1 MHARLAA
8 LISFYQWQEA
18 VHSVPVAGRLLRGR
32 AARMPSRGLLAH
44 LDARREPGPSSLVK
58 VRRHRPGRPPL
69 LLPAEIQAIIDGCAT
84 WDDAAGDWTGNLRD
98 RLLFSVLAE
107 SGMRLGEVLG
117 MAISDFVLGR
127 GGTAYI
133 EVVPRAG
140 NPNGARVKMMRPR
153 RIYVGADLE
162 RLFAD
167 YLTHLACRA
176 AGLGMTVSPGSPL
189 LVNLDRPPLL
199 AAIREGTVRDKVTAL
214 KNKGIGPAGWTP
226 HWFRHSHASALLLAG
241 TPEWVV
247 SRRLGHAHVQTT
259 IDLYGWVRED
269 ETLKAAANWKSYA
282 SSWQVPD
289 GR

>member
-1 MHARLAA
+1 
-8 LISFYQWQEA
+8 
-18 VHSVPVAGRLLRGR
+18 
-32 AARMPSRGLLAH
+32 
-44 LDARREPGPSSLVK
+44 
-58 VRRHRPGRPPL
+58 
-69 LLPAEIQAIIDGCAT
+69 
-84 WDDAAGDWTGNLRD
+84 
-98 RLLFSVLAE
+98 
-107 SGMRLGEVLG
+107 MRLGEVLG
-117 MAISDFVLGR
+117 IAISDFVMGR

-133 EVVPRAG
+133 DVVPRAG

-153 RIYVGADLE
+153 RIYVSADLE

-176 AGLGMTVSPGSPL
+176 AGLGMTVSPGSSL

-199 AAIREGTVRDKVTAL
+199 AAIREGTVRDKVAAL

-269 ETLKAAANWKSYA
+269 EALQAAANWKSYA

>member
-1 MHARLAA
+1 
-8 LISFYQWQEA
+8 
-18 VHSVPVAGRLLRGR
+18 
-32 AARMPSRGLLAH
+32 
-44 LDARREPGPSSLVK
+44 
-58 VRRHRPGRPPL
+58 
-69 LLPAEIQAIIDGCAT
+69 
-84 WDDAAGDWTGNLRD
+84 
-98 RLLFSVLAE
+98 
-107 SGMRLGEVLG
+107 MRLGEVLG
-117 MAISDFVLGR
+117 MAISDFVMGR

-153 RIYVGADLE
+153 RIYVSADLE

-189 LVNLDRPPLL
+189 LVNLGRPPLL

-214 KNKGIGPAGWTP
+214 KKKGIGPAGWTP

-269 ETLKAAANWKSYA
+269 EALKAAANWKSYA

>member
-1 MHARLAA
+1 
-8 LISFYQWQEA
+8 
-18 VHSVPVAGRLLRGR
+18 
-32 AARMPSRGLLAH
+32 
-44 LDARREPGPSSLVK
+44 
-58 VRRHRPGRPPL
+58 
-69 LLPAEIQAIIDGCAT
+69 
-84 WDDAAGDWTGNLRD
+84 
-98 RLLFSVLAE
+98 
-107 SGMRLGEVLG
+107 
-117 MAISDFVLGR
+117 
-127 GGTAYI
+127 
-133 EVVPRAG
+133 
-140 NPNGARVKMMRPR
+140 MMRPR

-269 ETLKAAANWKSYA
+269 EALQAAANWKSYA